1 MNMGIDPETIVKVI
15 WAVAGTIGT
24 ATVGILFVNLQKHL
38 DLLNKNTIAIAILT
52 VEMRNMKK
60 QFERFNED

>member
-1 MNMGIDPETIVKVI
+1 MGIDPETIVKVI